1 MGLFNAFFLIATSV
15 WFLSASARSFFKG
28 QDKSEGDRLE
38 VNFAFATSSFVT
50 IFIWDAQPSAVL
62 IFQTAGPQSEGH
74 MIVLA
79 GVITLS
85 ISAVLFHRAL
95 TGDIYRIEKSK
106 TKTSRRWGEL
116 AFMLSLTIIGLLLYG
131 MGALDTSL
139 SQSEL
144 RLIRRA
150 NTGSFLSFIVPWATL
165 LLTCLWWSSRAYYF
179 APFEKLDNNQR
190 HMRHLKSIMG
200 QPTNEFDLGVGAPRI
215 PLSYMLLLSPLLVG
229 VVVNASS
236 VGRVGIVSVF
246 VVTAI
251 LALWG
256 STQPSPKRLLE
267 NPADFAKLERR
278 FIRVTDLLAMF
289 ALAGLFLIL
298 VLRGTS

>member
-1 MGLFNAFFLIATSV
+1 
-15 WFLSASARSFFKG
+15 
-28 QDKSEGDRLE
+28 
-38 VNFAFATSSFVT
+38 
-50 IFIWDAQPSAVL
+50 
-62 IFQTAGPQSEGH
+62 
-74 MIVLA
+74 
-79 GVITLS
+79 
-85 ISAVLFHRAL
+85 
-95 TGDIYRIEKSK
+95 
-106 TKTSRRWGEL
+106 
-116 AFMLSLTIIGLLLYG
+116 

-289 ALAGLFLIL
+289 ALAGLFLIFAL
-298 VLRGTS
+298 TGTS